1 MATQEMKLRAQ
12 TRRVSLLPPA
22 VPKLLLGFPGIRDQ
36 NQGSQMRGTRIDIFE
51 EVLKLTKMVVAARI
65 SKEVVG
71 RVRNMVHVVLYGAD
85 KAVIVYIVHSELYRI
100 IILNN
105 NYDYYSID
113 ITASALYS

>member
-1 MATQEMKLRAQ
+1 MFIWLFWPGGALRILI
-12 TRRVSLLPPA
+12 LLRSDFR
-22 VPKLLLGFPGIRDQ
+22 LL
-36 NQGSQMRGTRIDIFE
+36 RG
-51 EVLKLTKMVVAARI
+51 LSAR
-65 SKEVVG
+65 G

-105 NYDYYSID
+105 NYNYYSID

>member
-1 MATQEMKLRAQ
+1 MFIWLFWPGGALRILILLRSDFRLLYKL
-12 TRRVSLLPPA
+12 VS
-22 VPKLLLGFPGIRDQ
+22 R
-36 NQGSQMRGTRIDIFE
+36 
-51 EVLKLTKMVVAARI
+51 
-65 SKEVVG
+65 G

>member
-1 MATQEMKLRAQ
+1 VLGKVLYKCYIGGLQCLFGYFGQGAYCVLHITCGLYTVVFTGIFRLLYKL
-12 TRRVSLLPPA
+12 VS
-22 VPKLLLGFPGIRDQ
+22 R
-36 NQGSQMRGTRIDIFE
+36 
-51 EVLKLTKMVVAARI
+51 
-65 SKEVVG
+65 G

-105 NYDYYSID
+105 NYNYYSID

>member
-1 MATQEMKLRAQ
+1 MFIWLFWPGGALRILI
-12 TRRVSLLPPA
+12 LLRSDFR
-22 VPKLLLGFPGIRDQ
+22 LL
-36 NQGSQMRGTRIDIFE
+36 RG
-51 EVLKLTKMVVAARI
+51 LSAR
-65 SKEVVG
+65 G

>member
-1 MATQEMKLRAQ
+1 VFIWLFWPGGALRILILLRSDFRLLYKL
-12 TRRVSLLPPA
+12 VS
-22 VPKLLLGFPGIRDQ
+22 R
-36 NQGSQMRGTRIDIFE
+36 
-51 EVLKLTKMVVAARI
+51 
-65 SKEVVG
+65 G

>member
-1 MATQEMKLRAQ
+1 MFIWLFWPGGVLRTAYYMWLIYGCFTGIFRLLYKL
-12 TRRVSLLPPA
+12 VS
-22 VPKLLLGFPGIRDQ
+22 R
-36 NQGSQMRGTRIDIFE
+36 
-51 EVLKLTKMVVAARI
+51 
-65 SKEVVG
+65 G

>member
-1 MATQEMKLRAQ
+1 MHVIGFQAKA
-12 TRRVSLLPPA
+12 VSPGAYHSRSISTSPLPKTCQP
-22 VPKLLLGFPGIRDQ
+22 
-36 NQGSQMRGTRIDIFE
+36 
-51 EVLKLTKMVVAARI
+51 
-65 SKEVVG
+65 
-71 RVRNMVHVVLYGAD
+71 VRNMVHVVLYGAD

>member
-1 MATQEMKLRAQ
+1 MQAAIN
-12 TRRVSLLPPA
+12 TRGSLTDPIPA
-22 VPKLLLGFPGIRDQ
+22 SPITPIEAPASMLYA
-36 NQGSQMRGTRIDIFE
+36 M
-51 EVLKLTKMVVAARI
+51 
-65 SKEVVG
+65 

-105 NYDYYSID
+105 NYNYHSID

>member
-1 MATQEMKLRAQ
+1 MGSVLMMANQALCGLSPGGTFEGENPSPVEANTS
-12 TRRVSLLPPA
+12 TR
-22 VPKLLLGFPGIRDQ
+22 F
-36 NQGSQMRGTRIDIFE
+36 
-51 EVLKLTKMVVAARI
+51 
-65 SKEVVG
+65 
-71 RVRNMVHVVLYGAD
+71 VRNMVHVVLYSAD